1 MRATGSQ
8 TAVWAV
14 CPALGK
20 DIGTGTGIS
29 IFSNE
34 IGKPLSFN
42 QHFLLLNLNYKY
54 VNML

>member
-14 CPALGK
+14 CPALGH
-20 DIGTGTGIS
+20 TGIP

-42 QHFLLLNLNYKY
+42 QHFLLLNLKYKY
-54 VNML
+54 VNIL